1 MYQVPVNRP
10 PRVARRR
17 LPLVGALQG
26 AGYGFVLA
34 LAFGA
39 ALGVLIL
46 IGIMVVKR
54 DIPYMGSGPS
64 PMGALGLMLLWMYG
78 VMLIGGVP
86 AAIIGFVTGL
96 IIGVKLRR
104 LPYCYDELAKEIGQY
119 VSTNIILLLNF
130 IALTGLLFVD
140 DIVALAWLLGSLLV
154 FLWLPCLI
162 YSLTARW
169 FATRLYR
176 HYLA

>member
-1 MYQVPVNRP
+1 MYHVPFNRP
-10 PRVARRR
+10 QAESRRR

-26 AGYGFVLA
+26 ALYGFVLA
-34 LAFGA
+34 VAFGA
-39 ALGVLIL
+39 ALGGLIL
-46 IGIMVVKR
+46 IGIIVVER
-54 DIPYMGSGPS
+54 DIPYIGSGS
-64 PMGALGLMLLWMYG
+64 ALMGALSLLLLWMGG
-78 VMLIGGVP
+78 VMLVGGVP

-130 IALTGLLFVD
+130 IALTGLLFVNS
-140 DIVALAWLLGSLLV
+140 IVALAWLLGLLLV

-162 YSLTARW
+162 YIVTARW
-169 FATRLYR
+169 FATSLYQ